1 MTATD
6 LLSILVGVAIGAPIG
21 WMLAPAI
28 YHVVLFVL
36 SMIVFAADE
45 AFRRIRDYCD
55 KRSAR

>member
-1 MTATD
+1 MRT
-6 LLSILVGVAIGAPIG
+6 
-21 WMLAPAI
+21 PAI